1 MKSTKTLQEKIEVM
15 QHYLNGGKI
24 TVDGNV
30 WIFNVDPNFNWEVSD
45 YSIYEEPKTKPNI
58 NWEHVNKK
66 FKYMA
71 TDKNGDT
78 FLYSELPYPSSNN
91 YHWWYD
97 CGETTDALYFTSFTP
112 GTCNWKDSLV
122 VRPE

>member
-1 MKSTKTLQEKIEVM
+1 MKSTKTLEEKIEVM

-45 YSIYEEPKTKPNI
+45 YSIYEEPKTKPSI

-71 TDKNGDT
+71 TDFNGDT
-78 FLYSELPYPSSNN
+78 YLYWNLPKCLKGFWESKGRCIN
-91 YHWWYD
+91 
-97 CGETTDALYFTSFTP
+97 ALTFTSFNP